1 MLSMWSLPG
10 YGLCENKNEKYGKF
24 TCVNTTRLLSSR
36 KFQLKPRKTY
46 GLDPTRRSSLRKFE
60 QKQLK
65 LDIQTLPG
73 YPICENLNK
82 TGFLVVCS
90 LFYLPYVMK
99 FSIESS
105 FPCYYGISVFNL
117 HNQILSFTKQVLNP
131 KRYIIILCSIDS
143 FLSYLSLFLLSC
155 NSIIIHSFNTSC
167 Y

>member
-10 YGLCENKNEKYGKF
+10 YGLCENKNEKYSKF
-24 TCVNTTRLLSSR
+24 THVNATRLSSLR

-46 GLDPTRRSSLRKFE
+46 CLDPTRLSSLRKFE

-73 YPICENLNK
+73 DRLCENLNI
-82 TGFLVVCS
+82 TGSLVVCS

-99 FSIESS
+99 FSVESS

-117 HNQILSFTKQVLNP
+117 HNQILSFTKQVLNL
-131 KRYIIILCSIDS
+131 KKYIIILCSIDS